1 MAGYTPHV
9 LGIRDSAARPAST
22 TTPADGH
29 VERLRRAEL
38 EVLRSHFKPGLRV
51 LEIGGGSGFQ
61 AAIIDSWSCNVKS
74 IDIPGR
80 FWPRSF
86 FPVTF
91 YDGEHL
97 PFPDASFDIVFS
109 SNVLEH
115 VERLPALLAETRRV
129 ARAGGVSIH
138 VMPTSSWRLWTS
150 LAHYAYFARHAFQRD
165 LRVGGR
171 RAPAEQPS
179 SYALGT
185 AERPPIGTV
194 IKRALVP
201 APHGEYE
208 SAAAELYYFSKRRWL
223 RVFANNGF
231 EVEEVIDGELF
242 YTGRCLAPGLS
253 HRVRRRLARILAPS
267 TRAFVLRA
275 TRRESHEGT
284 G

>member
-1 MAGYTPHV
+1 MVGTV
-9 LGIRDSAARPAST
+9 KLGIRDDAARPAST

-61 AAIIDSWSCNVKS
+61 AAIIDSWGCSVTS

-80 FWPRSF
+80 SWPRTY
-86 FPVTF
+86 FPVSF
-91 YDGEHL
+91 YDGEHV
-97 PFPDASFDIVFS
+97 PFPDDSFDIVFS

-115 VERLPALLAETRRV
+115 VMRLPELLAETRRV
-129 ARAGGVSIH
+129 VQAGGVSIH

-150 LAHYAYFARHAFQRD
+150 IAHYVHYVRRVFQR
-165 LRVGGR
+165 VTGAVAR
-171 RAPAEQPS
+171 RALAEQPDGE
-179 SYALGT
+179 APGT
-185 AERPPIGTV
+185 TERPPIWTV
-194 IKRALVP
+194 MRSVLLP
-201 APHGEYE
+201 APHGEYP
-208 SAAAELYYFSKRRWL
+208 SAGAELYYFSKRRWL

-275 TRRESHEGT
+275 TRRESREGT

>member
-1 MAGYTPHV
+1 MLGTLK
-9 LGIRDSAARPAST
+9 LGIDDAAGTAST

-38 EVLRSHFKPGLRV
+38 TVLQSHFKPGLRV

-61 AAIIDSWSCNVKS
+61 AAIIDSWGCSVTS

-80 FWPRSF
+80 SWPRSF

-91 YDGEHL
+91 YDGEHV
-97 PFPDASFDIVFS
+97 PFPDHSFDIIFS

-115 VERLPALLAETRRV
+115 VKRLPELLAETRRV
-129 ARAGGVSIH
+129 VRAGGVSIH

-150 LAHYAYFARHAFQRD
+150 LAHYAYFARRAFQR
-165 LRVGGR
+165 GMR
-171 RAPAEQPS
+171 RAPVDPPS
-179 SYALGT
+179 SDALGT

-194 IKRALVP
+194 LKRALVP

-223 RVFANNGF
+223 RVLADNGF
-231 EVEEVIDGELF
+231 DVDVVDGELF

-253 HRVRRRLARILAPS
+253 HRVRRRLARILGPS

-275 TRRESHEGT
+275 ARRESHAGT

>member
-1 MAGYTPHV
+1 MLGTV
-9 LGIRDSAARPAST
+9 KLGIRDDAAGPAST

-38 EVLRSHFKPGLRV
+38 EVLKPHFKPGLRV

-61 AAIIDSWSCNVKS
+61 AALIDSWGCSVTS

-80 FWPRSF
+80 SWPRSF

-91 YDGEHL
+91 YDGQHL
-97 PFPDASFDIVFS
+97 PFPDASFDIIFS

-115 VERLPALLAETRRV
+115 VERLPGLLAETRRV
-129 ARAGGVSIH
+129 TRAGGISIH

-150 LAHYAYFARHAFQRD
+150 LAHYVDLARRAFHRVT
-165 LRVGGR
+165 RVGAR
-171 RAPAEQPS
+171 RAPAEQPGGEGLS
-179 SYALGT
+179 THPSLVA
-185 AERPPIGTV
+185 AM
-194 IKRALVP
+194 KRALLP
-201 APHGEYE
+201 APHGEYP

-223 RVFANNGF
+223 RVFADHGF
-231 EVEEVIDGELF
+231 EVEGVIDGDLF

-253 HRVRRRLARILAPS
+253 HRGRRRLARILAPS
-267 TRAFVLRA
+267 ARTFVVRA
-275 TRRESHEGT
+275 TPGVSHSRT

>member
-1 MAGYTPHV
+1 ME
-9 LGIRDSAARPAST
+9 AA
-22 TTPADGH
+22 ADGH
-29 VERLRRAEL
+29 VERIRRAEL
-38 EVLRSHFKPGLRV
+38 EALRSRFKPGLRV

-61 AAIIDSWSCNVKS
+61 AAIIDSWGCSVTS

-80 FWPRSF
+80 SWPRSF
-86 FPVTF
+86 FPVSF

-97 PFPDASFDIVFS
+97 PFPDASFDIIFS

-115 VERLPALLAETRRV
+115 VERLPGLLAETRRV

-150 LAHYAYFARHAFQRD
+150 LAHYVYLALRAFQRITR
-165 LRVGGR
+165 LGGR
-171 RAPAEQPS
+171 PEPAEQPGGE
-179 SYALGT
+179 APAT

-201 APHGEYE
+201 APHGPYP
-208 SAAAELYYFSKRRWL
+208 SAAAELYTFSKRRWL
-223 RVFANNGF
+223 RVFADQGF
-231 EVEEVIDGELF
+231 EVEEVLDGDLF

-253 HRVRRRLARILAPS
+253 HRGRRRLARILAPS
-267 TRAFVLRA
+267 ARTFVVRA
-275 TRRESHEGT
+275 TPGVSHTRT